1 VLRVGEELFRGPL
14 FEDHAVVHKDDAVG
28 HFAGKAHFVRDAHHG
43 HAVLGQIFHAAQHFV
58 DHFRVEGGG
67 GFVEQHGAGLHGER
81 AGDGDTLLLPAG
93 NLARALGGLTRD
105 AHAAEQFHRQIRG
118 LLLAHAPDLDRR
130 EGHVFEHGQVRVQV
144 ELLEDHA
151 HLGAQG
157 VHVHFRGVDAR
168 PFKEDVPLLDRLQT
182 VQATD
187 ERALAGPGRP
197 ADDQHLAL
205 LDPLGNT
212 FEHMELAVPFMDIPD
227 FDQRHRFILSR

>member
-1 VLRVGEELFRGPL
+1 MGSSNS
-14 FEDHAVVHKDDAVG
+14 
-28 HFAGKAHFVRDAHHG
+28 
-43 HAVLGQIFHAAQHFV
+43 
-58 DHFRVEGGG
+58 
-67 GFVEQHGAGLHGER
+67 AGLHGER

-205 LDPLGNT
+205 LDGEVDVL
-212 FEHMELAVPFMDIPD
+212 EHMQVTVMLFNVGQ
-227 FDQRHRFILSR
+227 FDQRSVAVFRTRHDRARLLRFFDICHTDSI

>member
-43 HAVLGQIFHAAQHFV
+43 HAVLGQILHAAQHFV

-130 EGHVFEHGQVRVQV
+130 EGHVFKHGQVRVQV

-151 HLGAQG
+151 DFRPHGSDVAADHAPVLDEVLRDLDPPAVGVAGHEPRDMAHQG
-157 VHVHFRGVDAR
+157 RFSGTGRADERDHFAG
-168 PFKEDVPLLDRLQT
+168 LD
-182 VQATD
+182 VQAD
-187 ERALAGPGRP
+187 PVKPLP
-197 ADDQHLAL
+197 A
-205 LDPLGNT
+205 
-212 FEHMELAVPFMDIPD
+212 
-227 FDQRHRFILSR
+227 